1 MKKKR
6 FFKKAFITLT
16 LIAALLGYY
25 AWQIEP
31 HWVRF
36 DQLKLPI
43 KNLPEKLEGKTL
55 VQISDI
61 HIGDYVDKD
70 FIINNFAKVGVM
82 HADIIVYTGDFVRL
96 VDNALPL
103 DDLDAVLRLAPRG
116 KLQTLAIL
124 GNHDYGRAFK
134 DGAAADSITALLTK
148 YCITVLRNESLQIN
162 GLHIYGMDDYWG
174 TNFDPIKTMQNYSP
188 KQASLV
194 LCHNPDVA
202 DLDVWNGYEGW
213 ILSGHTH
220 AGQVRLPFWGSPI
233 IPVSNK
239 NYDQGIKKVSG
250 NRTLYINRGLGH
262 SIPIRFNARPEI
274 AIFTLTKG

>member
-1 MKKKR
+1 MKRKR
-6 FFKKAFITLT
+6 FFKKGFISFI
-16 LIAALLGYY
+16 LIAALAGYY

-31 HWVRF
+31 HWVKYE
-36 DQLKLPI
+36 QLKLPI
-43 KNLPEKLEGKTL
+43 RHLPENLEGKTL

-70 FIINNFAKVGVM
+70 FIKNSFKKIKKISP
-82 HADIIVYTGDFVRL
+82 DIIVYTGDFVRL
-96 VDNALPL
+96 TNNDLPL
-103 DDLDAVLRLAPRG
+103 DDLDDVMQAAPKG
-116 KLQTLAIL
+116 KILTVAIL
-124 GNHDYGRAFK
+124 GNHDYGRAFR
-134 DGAAADSITALLTK
+134 DSAAADSITALITK
-148 YCITVLRNESLQIN
+148 HQIRVLRNERAN
-162 GLHIYGMDDYWG
+162 AAGLLLYGMDDYWG
-174 TNFDPIKTMQNYSP
+174 TNFDPIKTMQNYDS

-194 LCHNPDVA
+194 ICHNPDVA

-220 AGQVRLPFWGSPI
+220 AGQVRIPFWGSPI

-239 NYDQGIKKVSG
+239 NYDQGVKKLDG

-274 AIFTLTKG
+274 SLFTLTRG

>member
-16 LIAALLGYY
+16 LVAALLGYY
-25 AWQIEP
+25 AWQIET
-31 HWVRF
+31 HWVKF
-36 DQLKLPI
+36 EQLKLPI
-43 KNLPEKLEGKTL
+43 KNLPSNLEGKTL

-61 HIGDYVDKD
+61 HIGDYVSKD
-70 FIINNFAKVGVM
+70 FIKNNFAKVGIT
-82 HADIIVYTGDFVRL
+82 HPDIIVYTGDFVRL
-96 VDNALPL
+96 VHNALPL
-103 DDLDAVLRLAPRG
+103 ADLDEVMQLAPKG

-134 DGAAADSITALLTK
+134 DSTAADSITTLLKK
-148 YCITVLRNESLQIN
+148 YHITVLRNQSVNIN
-162 GLHIYGMDDYWG
+162 GLQLYGMDDYWG
-174 TNFDPIKTMQNYSP
+174 TNFDPAKTMQNYNP
-188 KQASLV
+188 NQASLV

-220 AGQVRLPFWGSPI
+220 AGQVRIPFWGSPI

-239 NYDQGIKKVSG
+239 NYDQGIKKLPG

-262 SIPIRFNARPEI
+262 SIPVRFNARPEI
-274 AIFTLTKG
+274 TIFTLTKG